1 MGIRFGVLLTSVT
14 LSLAANAQQ
23 PPPNS
28 QAKCEC
34 AAPRSTVDT
43 LARAAAS
50 ALDRIPEGTVIA
62 SAALESS
69 EPAPRGSALTAL
81 MLEHVAGRLGPRV
94 RVDPEARSVDD
105 ARKRARRAPGIV
117 LLRPRIAQGR
127 LHLRADVYASRR
139 TVWTRA
145 RAPQTGPVAHAYVQ
159 APIDAEVRSYLEPIG
174 FEAPRVSKYRD
185 ADPDIVAVACG
196 DLDGDG
202 GAELLTMTR
211 SRVLSVKLG
220 DGKVTRLREARWEEL
235 APIAPVPLRQ
245 PLGFVTIVE
254 PAHAPLGAGYVDA
267 SLTDRSGSVR
277 LDADLKLVKRMP
289 FKALPVAHATGCT
302 WVVDLLLGEE
312 LMACDSGDPPIA
324 SEGKLRYR
332 SDAFASTFATT
343 RNGEGR
349 TVFAMRRDGAVAV
362 KQRAEDVVVGRAG
375 AQLAVADL
383 DQDGDV
389 EILSTMDVL
398 APRFDALEVRTLLAS
413 GTVKTRYKLPVPTG
427 VQAVAA
433 CPADGRGP
441 RPVVLASQGE
451 LWVVR

>member
-1 MGIRFGVLLTSVT
+1 M
-14 LSLAANAQQ
+14 
-23 PPPNS
+23 
-28 QAKCEC
+28 
-34 AAPRSTVDT
+34 DT

-50 ALDRIPEGTVIA
+50 ALGRIPDGTVIA

-69 EPAPRGSALTAL
+69 EPAPRGNALTAL
-81 MLEHVAGRLGPRV
+81 ILEHVAGRLGA
-94 RVDPEARSVDD
+94 RVDPEARSVED

-127 LHLRADVYASRR
+127 LHLGADVYASRR

-145 RAPQTGPVAHAYVQ
+145 RAPQSGPVAHAYVQ
-159 APIDAEVRSYLEPIG
+159 APIDAEVRSYLEPIA
-174 FEAPRVSKYRD
+174 FEAPRVSKYRE
-185 ADPDIVAVACG
+185 ADPDIVALACG

-211 SRVLSVKLG
+211 SRVLSVKLR
-220 DGKVTRLREARWEEL
+220 DGKVARLREARWEEL

-254 PAHAPLGAGYVDA
+254 PAHAAQGTGYVDA

-277 LDADLKLVKRMP
+277 LDADLKLLRRMP

-312 LMACDSGDPPIA
+312 LLACDSGDPPIA
-324 SEGKLRYR
+324 EGKLRHR

-343 RNGEGR
+343 RAGEGR
-349 TVFAMRRDGAVAV
+349 TVFAMRRDGAVVV

-389 EILSTMDVL
+389 EIMSTMDVL

-433 CPADGRGP
+433 CPSDGAGP

-451 LWVVR
+451 IWVVR